1 MFTGI
6 VEAIGRVLAVERG
19 DAGARLRLRM
29 PPEVDDLR
37 PGGSLAV
44 DGVCLTLVGVEG
56 EAVAVDI
63 ALETLRRT
71 TLGDLR
77 PGAAVNLERPLAA
90 SGRFGGHVVQGHVD
104 GVGTITRVER
114 DGEGQWMEVS
124 LPAGLARFV
133 VEKGS
138 VAIDGV
144 SLTVA
149 AVEDNRCA
157 VALIP
162 HTLAVT
168 TLSSKGPGD
177 PVNVEVD
184 ILAKYV
190 ARLLVAHGEAS
201 GEEPR

>member
-19 DAGARLRLRM
+19 DGGARLRLRM

-56 EAVAVDI
+56 ETVAADI

-90 SGRFGGHVVQGHVD
+90 SGRFSGHLVQGHVD

-168 TLSSKGPGD
+168 TLSSKGLGD

-190 ARLLVAHGEAS
+190 ARLLVAHDEAS
-201 GEEPR
+201 GEEER